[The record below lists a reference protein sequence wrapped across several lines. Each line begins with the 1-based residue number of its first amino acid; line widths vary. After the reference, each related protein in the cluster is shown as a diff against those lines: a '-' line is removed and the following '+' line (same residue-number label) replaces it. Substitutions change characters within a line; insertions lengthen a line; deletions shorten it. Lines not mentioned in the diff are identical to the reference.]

1 MTENYRNRVEAGQVL
16 ARELSKK
23 QYGIVEGEE
32 GKEKTENIVVLALPR
47 GGVPVAYQIA
57 ARLGAPLDVF
67 LVRKIG
73 VEGQEEFA
81 MGAITETATVLNR
94 TMIYQLNIKDES
106 IHRKKELQ
114 RRNEKYRKGKSS
126 VDVRSRT
133 VILVDDGIATGATMR
148 AAYASIK
155 KLEPKRIIIAVPVGA
170 PDTIKE
176 MSKEVDEVICPLQP
190 VHLSSIGF
198 WYNDFTQT
206 EDSEVIEL
214 LERAERAHPVPTL
227 PDNETSR
234 NLPDKQLSSSLIPNN
249 FHVYPEITSEI
260 VGDEKRNKH
269 SDNNSNNA
277 SHILNNSHVYPE
289 IVGDE
294 KTNKNGDYNSN
305 GVQVVTDSNNNS
317 TFAFNHYSNVPTVSA
332 TTSLTHPVSEILM
345 NRSTTAG
352 SEIPSGP
359 PNRQNVSLPQL
370 SSQTTSS
377 SKSEPALSWQIPPS
391 ALAPKKLKNEK
402 IEKMELRIAE
412 NKFDVEAWLTL
423 FGEVLT
429 KADVDKVGETFERF
443 LKIYPASSRQWIQYA
458 EFELKHNN
466 VEKVE
471 EIFKRCLRP
480 VLSVDLWRHYLNYVR
495 RKNAGD
501 KPNTPISPAA
511 RKIIESAYE
520 FVLNHVGMDMAAG
533 NLWGDYLFFL
543 KNTETTS
550 LWEEQQKMDQMR
562 KTFKRAT
569 SIPIHNVEHIWKEYD
584 AFENGL
590 NKITAKKFLQ
600 ERSPSYMT
608 ARTAL
613 KELRGFMDEISR
625 TVIPVPPKWDR
636 AELQQLDVWKR
647 WIAWEKS
654 NPLAF
659 EDKAQLA
666 QRAVYAYKQ
675 AMMYMRHYPEIWYE
689 ASNYWIEISK
699 EEDAANLL
707 KTAMDIMPTS
717 FLVHF
722 AYAELQERRKKLPE
736 AHQAYETLLN
746 NLTEQIKKIE
756 QIAKDEI
763 DGLARPTVEGSE
775 EGTSSSPAILDVW
788 VMLMRYYRRAEG
800 VKAARSIF
808 SKARKS
814 PYCTYHIYVAAAL
827 MEYHCSKDQSVAG
840 KIFELGLKSFGDK
853 PEYVVQ
859 YLDFLIEL
867 NDDNN
872 TRALFERTL
881 LTMPVDKAK
890 IVWEKFSD
898 YENNYGDIGS
908 LRKIEERR
916 AEKYSD
922 ESPLIRF
929 AERYSY
935 LDTNVILDQE
945 IGATKR
951 RIDIPE
957 SSPPAEPSTRVSKT
971 QEQQDSHTARKA
983 LLNSVQPEKYPRPDF
998 RQWVSYKPTPDQLRR
1013 PTFTSGSAAQGS
1025 VPPPDTGSQPLGFQN
1040 VQGTRDS
1047 SVLLR
1052 PSPPPLRA
1060 STPPS
1065 QHPSHVIWKR
1075 GPNGMLL
1082 PEAIANFLGALPP
1095 PMSFPGPYINPIELA
1110 EVVRTVNITTPNIA
1124 SGSNLQPPHTHLPP
1138 PGQRDLRGGSPSRG
1152 GSSYGVDGRYVDGG
1166 PRGGYN
1172 GQENVRG
1179 GYGIGGGPGAGRA
1192 RQGEFFG
1199 KQMRVLGGGRGS
1211 AGGKRRRRE
1220 YDGEEDFQ
1228 GKGGPGINRP
1238 PEFDLYRVRQQKRAR
1253 E

>member
-1 MTENYRNRVEAGQVL
+1 
-16 ARELSKK
+16 
-23 QYGIVEGEE
+23 
-32 GKEKTENIVVLALPR
+32 
-47 GGVPVAYQIA
+47 
-57 ARLGAPLDVF
+57 
-67 LVRKIG
+67 
-73 VEGQEEFA
+73 
-81 MGAITETATVLNR
+81 
-94 TMIYQLNIKDES
+94 MI
-106 IHRKKELQ
+106 
-114 RRNEKYRKGKSS
+114 
-126 VDVRSRT
+126 
-133 VILVDDGIATGATMR
+133 
-148 AAYASIK
+148 
-155 KLEPKRIIIAVPVGA
+155 
-170 PDTIKE
+170 
-176 MSKEVDEVICPLQP
+176 C
-190 VHLSSIGF
+190 LSSLTISTF
-198 WYNDFTQT
+198 
-206 EDSEVIEL
+206 
-214 LERAERAHPVPTL
+214 
-227 PDNETSR
+227 
-234 NLPDKQLSSSLIPNN
+234 IPK
-249 FHVYPEITSEI
+249 F
-260 VGDEKRNKH
+260 
-269 SDNNSNNA
+269 NS
-277 SHILNNSHVYPE
+277 
-289 IVGDE
+289 
-294 KTNKNGDYNSN
+294 
-305 GVQVVTDSNNNS
+305 VQIITDSNNNS
-317 TFAFNHYSNVPTVSA
+317 TSASNHYSNVPTVSA
-332 TTSLTHPVSEILM
+332 ITLTHPISEMLM
-345 NRSTTAG
+345 NRSKSSLSPSSTATAG
-352 SEIPSGP
+352 SEVPSGP
-359 PNRQNVSLPQL
+359 TRQNQFSSLTP
-370 SSQTTSS
+370 SS

-423 FGEVLT
+423 LGEVLT
-429 KADVDKVGETFERF
+429 KADVDKVGDTFERF

-466 VEKVE
+466 IEKVE

-501 KPNTPISPAA
+501 KPNAPISPAA
-511 RKIIESAYE
+511 RKTIESAYE

-543 KNTETTS
+543 KNTETSS

-613 KELRGFMDEISR
+613 KELRGFMDEVNR
-625 TVIPVPPKWDR
+625 AVIPVPPKWDR
-636 AELQQLDVWKR
+636 TELQQLDAWKR

-666 QRAVYAYKQ
+666 QRVVYAYKQ
-675 AMMYMRHYPEIWYE
+675 AMMYE
-689 ASNYWIEISK
+689 ASNYWIEINK

-736 AHQAYETLLN
+736 AHQTYETLLN

-756 QIAKDEI
+756 QIAKDEV
-763 DGLARPTVEGSE
+763 DALARPTIEG
-775 EGTSSSPAILDVW
+775 
-788 VMLMRYYRRAEG
+788 RAEG
-800 VKAARSIF
+800 VKAARAIF

-840 KIFELGLKSFGDK
+840 KIFELGLKSFADK
-853 PEYVVQ
+853 PEYVLQ

-908 LRKIEERR
+908 LRKIEEQ
-916 AEKYSD
+916 
-922 ESPLIRF
+922 SPLIRF

-935 LDTNVILDQE
+935 LNTNVILDKE

-957 SSPPAEPSTRVSKT
+957 LSPPVEPSTRVSKT
-971 QEQQDSHTARKA
+971 QEQDSHTARKA

-998 RQWVSYKPTPDQLRR
+998 RQWVPYKPTPDQLRR
-1013 PTFTSGSAAQGS
+1013 PTFPSGSAAQGS
-1025 VPPPDTGSQPLGFQN
+1025 VPPPEVASQSLGFQN
-1040 VQGTRDS
+1040 VQGTRES
-1047 SVLLR
+1047 SALLR
-1052 PSPPPLRA
+1052 PSPPPSIRA
-1060 STPPS
+1060 PTPPS
-1065 QHPSHVIWKR
+1065 QHPPHVIWKR

-1095 PMSFPGPYINPIELA
+1095 PMSFVGPYINPIELA
-1110 EVVRTVNITTPNIA
+1110 EIVRTINITPPNI
-1124 SGSNLQPPHTHLPP
+1124 GGGLQPPPHTHLPP
-1138 PGQRDLRGGSPSRG
+1138 PGQRDMRGGSPARG
-1152 GSSYGVDGRYVDGG
+1152 GPSYGDGRYVDG
-1166 PRGGYN
+1166 PRGGYG

-1179 GYGIGGGPGAGRA
+1179 GYGGPGTGRA

-1199 KQMRVLGGGRGS
+1199 KQMRGSAQVGGGRGS

-1220 YDGEEDFQ
+1220 YDGEDDFP
-1228 GKGGPGINRP
+1228 GKGGPGINQA
-1238 PEFDLYRVRQQKRAR
+1238 PEFDLYRARQQKRAR